1 MKRNF
6 INRFWFGPNGLRKY
20 TVFNADSVTIKE
32 NNKNSNIMGLIIL
45 PSAATLRELIR

>member
-20 TVFNADSVTIKE
+20 TVFDADSVTIEEKTI
-32 NNKNSNIMGLIIL
+32 KILGL
-45 PSAATLRELIR
+45 